1 MSRCTEAAGTVGL
14 GAHAKCT
21 HGVRHEHSRLQA
33 PRACEN
39 FLALCASGYYNG
51 TLFHRNIK
59 GFMVQG
65 GAVGLRCWRAF
76 AILCTCILVDLV
88 LRRWQLS

>member
-1 MSRCTEAAGTVGL
+1 MQVLNNAMTAASGYLFV
-14 GAHAKCT
+14 
-21 HGVRHEHSRLQA
+21 QA

-39 FLALCASGYYNG
+39 FLALSASGYYND

-65 GAVGLRCWRAF
+65 GG
-76 AILCTCILVDLV
+76 
-88 LRRWQLS
+88 